1 MFSPPSL
8 PSPIEAEGTF
18 VCGSEMT
25 ELYYED
31 VEIGDDIGPQERVV
45 NVDQVRR
52 FLSVRGG
59 TPVDSRFTSDE
70 YAKGEGLAGAIVPGA
85 MNITI
90 LSQLLTGWADTV
102 RLRKLDVVFRGMV
115 PHNRPLTLS
124 GIITDKDVVEGEP
137 RLECDVFLQNE
148 EGTRLV
154 IGNAIVVLPM
164 RGDEG

>member
-1 MFSPPSL
+1 MS
-8 PSPIEAEGTF
+8 
-18 VCGSEMT
+18 

-45 NVDQVRR
+45 NVEQVRR

-59 TPVDSRFTSDE
+59 TPVDSRFTSDA
-70 YAKGEGLAGAIVPGA
+70 YAKREGLAGAIVPGA

-115 PHNRPLTLS
+115 PHNKPLTLS
-124 GIITDKDVVEGEP
+124 GIITDKDVVDGEP
-137 RLECDVFLQNE
+137 RLECDVFMQNE

-154 IGNAIVVLPM
+154 IGNAIVALPM
-164 RGDEG
+164 RDGS

>member
-1 MFSPPSL
+1 MCG
-8 PSPIEAEGTF
+8 GTA
-18 VCGSEMT
+18 GGANRIYRMDRMGMK

-45 NVDQVRR
+45 DVEQVRR

-70 YAKGEGLAGAIVPGA
+70 YAKSEGLAGAIVPGA

-115 PHNRPLTLS
+115 PHNKPLTLS
-124 GIITDKDVVEGEP
+124 GIITDKDVVDGEP
-137 RLECDVFLQNE
+137 RLECDVFMQNE

-164 RGDEG
+164 REG

>member
-1 MFSPPSL
+1 MK
-8 PSPIEAEGTF
+8 
-18 VCGSEMT
+18 
-25 ELYYED
+25 ELYFED

-45 NVDQVRR
+45 DVDQVRR
-52 FLSVRGG
+52 FLSVRGS
-59 TPVDSRFTSDE
+59 TPVDSRFTSDAH
-70 YAKGEGLAGAIVPGA
+70 AKSEGLAGAIVPGA

-124 GIITDKDVVEGEP
+124 GIITDKDVVDDEP

-164 RGDEG
+164 RGD

>member
-1 MFSPPSL
+1 MK
-8 PSPIEAEGTF
+8 
-18 VCGSEMT
+18 

-31 VEIGDDIGPQERVV
+31 VDFGDDIGPVERVV
-45 NVDQVRR
+45 DVEQVRR

-59 TPVDSRFTSDE
+59 TPGDSRFTSDE
-70 YAKGEGLAGAIVPGA
+70 YAKKEGLSGAIVPGA

-115 PHNRPLTLS
+115 PHNQPLTLS
-124 GIITDKDVVEGEP
+124 GIITDKDIVDGEP
-137 RLECDVFLQNE
+137 RLECDVFMQNA

-154 IGNAIVVLPM
+154 IGNAIVILPM
-164 RGDEG
+164 RGE

>member
-1 MFSPPSL
+1 MK
-8 PSPIEAEGTF
+8 
-18 VCGSEMT
+18 

-31 VEIGDDIGPQERVV
+31 VEIGDDIGPAERVV
-45 NVDQVRR
+45 DVDQVRR
-52 FLSVRGG
+52 FMSVRGS

-70 YAKGEGLAGAIVPGA
+70 YARKEGLAGAIVPGA

-124 GIITDKDVVEGEP
+124 GIITDKDVVDGEP

-154 IGNAIVVLPM
+154 IGNAIVVLPI
-164 RGDEG
+164 RPE

>member
-8 PSPIEAEGTF
+8 PSPIEEEGTF

>member
-1 MFSPPSL
+1 MWDCDMS
-8 PSPIEAEGTF
+8 
-18 VCGSEMT
+18 

-45 NVDQVRR
+45 DVEQVRR
-52 FLSVRGG
+52 FLSVRGE
-59 TPVDSRFTSDE
+59 TPGPSRFTSDE
-70 YAKGEGLAGAIVPGA
+70 HAKAEGLAGAIVPGA

-115 PHNRPLTLS
+115 PHDKPLTLS
-124 GIITDKDVVEGEP
+124 GIITDKDIVDGVP

-164 RGDEG
+164 RSEN

>member
-1 MFSPPSL
+1 MK
-8 PSPIEAEGTF
+8 
-18 VCGSEMT
+18 
-25 ELYYED
+25 ELYFDD
-31 VEIGDDIGPQERVV
+31 VDIGDDIGPQERVV
-45 NVDQVRR
+45 NVEQVRR

-70 YAKGEGLAGAIVPGA
+70 YAQREGLVGAIVPGA

-115 PHNRPLTLS
+115 PHNKPLTLS
-124 GIITDKDVVEGEP
+124 GIITDKDVVDGEP

-154 IGNAIVVLPM
+154 IGNAVVVLPM
-164 RGDEG
+164 RTEGRYTS

>member
-1 MFSPPSL
+1 MK
-8 PSPIEAEGTF
+8 
-18 VCGSEMT
+18 
-25 ELYYED
+25 ELYFED
-31 VEIGDDIGPQERVV
+31 VDIGDDIGPQERVV
-45 NVDQVRR
+45 NVEQVRR
-52 FLSVRGG
+52 FMGVRGG
-59 TPVDSRFTSDE
+59 TPGPSRFTSDE
-70 YAKGEGLAGAIVPGA
+70 YAKSEGLAGAIVPGA

-115 PHNRPLTLS
+115 PHNQPLTLS
-124 GIITDKDVVEGEP
+124 GIITDKDVVAGEP

-154 IGNAIVVLPM
+154 IGNAIVVLPV

>member
-1 MFSPPSL
+1 M
-8 PSPIEAEGTF
+8 G
-18 VCGSEMT
+18 MK
-25 ELYYED
+25 ELYFDD
-31 VEIGDDIGPQERVV
+31 VDIGDDIGPQERVV
-45 NVDQVRR
+45 NVEQVRR

-70 YAKGEGLAGAIVPGA
+70 YAQREGLVGAIVPGA

-115 PHNRPLTLS
+115 PHNKPLTLS
-124 GIITDKDVVEGEP
+124 GIITDKDVVDGEP

-154 IGNAIVVLPM
+154 IGNAVVVLPM
-164 RGDEG
+164 RTEGRYTS

>member
-1 MFSPPSL
+1 
-8 PSPIEAEGTF
+8 
-18 VCGSEMT
+18 MT

-90 LSQLLTGWADTV
+90 SVAAADGV
-102 RLRKLDVVFRGMV
+102 G
-115 PHNRPLTLS
+115 
-124 GIITDKDVVEGEP
+124 GYGAA
-137 RLECDVFLQNE
+137 E
-148 EGTRLV
+148 EAGCGVSWDGAAQQAADAER
-154 IGNAIVVLPM
+154 NHH
-164 RGDEG
+164 

>member
-1 MFSPPSL
+1 MY
-8 PSPIEAEGTF
+8 
-18 VCGSEMT
+18 GSEMT

-70 YAKGEGLAGAIVPGA
+70 YAKSEGLAGAIVPGA

-115 PHNRPLTLS
+115 PHNKPLTLS

-137 RLECDVFLQNE
+137 RLECDVFLQND

>member
-1 MFSPPSL
+1 MR
-8 PSPIEAEGTF
+8 
-18 VCGSEMT
+18 

-31 VEIGDDIGPQERVV
+31 VDFGDDIGPVERI
-45 NVDQVRR
+45 VDVEQVRR
-52 FLSVRGG
+52 FMSVRGG
-59 TPVDSRFTSDE
+59 TPGPSRFTSDE
-70 YAKGEGLAGAIVPGA
+70 HAKREGLAGAIVPGA

-115 PHNRPLTLS
+115 PHNKPLTLS
-124 GIITDKDVVEGEP
+124 GIVTDKDIVDGMP
-137 RLECDVFLQNE
+137 RLECDVFMQNE

-164 RGDEG
+164 RPEPDA

>member
-8 PSPIEAEGTF
+8 PSPIEGEGTF
-18 VCGSEMT
+18 VYGSEMT

-164 RGDEG
+164 RGD

>member
-1 MFSPPSL
+1 MC
-8 PSPIEAEGTF
+8 AGTA
-18 VCGSEMT
+18 GGANRIYRMDRMGMK

-45 NVDQVRR
+45 DVEQVRR

-70 YAKGEGLAGAIVPGA
+70 YAKSEGLAGAIVPGA

-115 PHNRPLTLS
+115 PHNKPLTLS
-124 GIITDKDVVEGEP
+124 GIITDKDVVDGEP
-137 RLECDVFLQNE
+137 RLECDVFMQNE

-164 RGDEG
+164 REG

>member
-1 MFSPPSL
+1 MK
-8 PSPIEAEGTF
+8 
-18 VCGSEMT
+18 

-45 NVDQVRR
+45 DVEQVRR

-59 TPVDSRFTSDE
+59 TPGLSRFTDDD
-70 YAKGEGLAGAIVPGA
+70 YAKSEGLAGAIVPGA

-124 GIITDKDVVEGEP
+124 GIITDKDVVDGEG

-148 EGTRLV
+148 EETRLV
-154 IGNAIVVLPM
+154 IGNAVVVLPM
-164 RGDEG
+164 RGE

>member
-1 MFSPPSL
+1 MK
-8 PSPIEAEGTF
+8 
-18 VCGSEMT
+18 
-25 ELYYED
+25 ELYFED
-31 VEIGDDIGPQERVV
+31 VDFGDDIGPQVRVV
-45 NVDQVRR
+45 NVQQVRR
-52 FLSVRGG
+52 FMSVRGG
-59 TPVDSRFTSDE
+59 TPGESRFTSDE
-70 YAKGEGLAGAIVPGA
+70 YAKKEGLAGAIVPGA

-115 PHNRPLTLS
+115 PHNQPLTLS
-124 GIITDKDVVEGEP
+124 GIITDKDVVDGEP

-164 RGDEG
+164 RGDES

>member
-1 MFSPPSL
+1 MK
-8 PSPIEAEGTF
+8 
-18 VCGSEMT
+18 
-25 ELYYED
+25 ELYFED
-31 VEIGDDIGPQERVV
+31 VEIGDDIGPKERI
-45 NVDQVRR
+45 VDVEQVRR
-52 FLSVRGG
+52 FLSVRGS

-70 YAKGEGLAGAIVPGA
+70 HAKREGLAGAIVPGA

-124 GIITDKDVVEGEP
+124 GIITDKDVVDGEP

-154 IGNAIVVLPM
+154 IGNAIVLLPM
-164 RGDEG
+164 RGD